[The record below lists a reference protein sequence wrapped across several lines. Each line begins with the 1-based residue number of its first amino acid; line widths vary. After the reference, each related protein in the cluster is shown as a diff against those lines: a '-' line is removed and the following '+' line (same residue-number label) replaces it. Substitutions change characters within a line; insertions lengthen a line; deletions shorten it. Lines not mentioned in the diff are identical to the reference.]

1 MQGQS
6 RNDGQG
12 LDTKWMSA
20 DFMVHSK
27 QVRKKE
33 PKFTV
38 RYEDGELV
46 LPEGEVG
53 EDGEVEEEEGEE
65 EEGEGEEE
73 GEEEGEGEE
82 EEEEGEVGEEE
93 EESEEESCVS
103 ENGYGSDLDSEV
115 EEEIEMEET
124 IGEVDVDLIKKNAQK
139 ELPYTFAGIVT
150 PFHLML
156 AIHGCFGQYQRP

>member
-6 RNDGQG
+6 KSDGQ
-12 LDTKWMSA
+12 DTKSLSA
-20 DFMVHSK
+20 DFMVDPR

-38 RYEDGELV
+38 RYEDGKLV

-53 EDGEVEEEEGEE
+53 GEGEE
-65 EEGEGEEE
+65 EVGEGEEE
-73 GEEEGEGEE
+73 GG
-82 EEEEGEVGEEE
+82 E
-93 EESEEESCVS
+93 EESEEDSCAS
-103 ENGYGSDLDSEV
+103 ENGYDSDLDSEV
-115 EEEIEMEET
+115 EVEVEMEEMM
-124 IGEVDVDLIKKNAQK
+124 GEVDVDLIKKRAQK

-156 AIHGCFGQYQRP
+156 AVHGCIGQFPRL